1 MLHLKKMR
9 RRIQMSDSRITYRN
23 AVAEDAVKIVDFYN
37 FVGGETTYLSF
48 EKDEYPLNVEEQ
60 TASIASLEGNAT
72 NIMLMAMDGDEIA
85 GIATINSSHKIKA
98 RHEGELGIVV
108 AKKYQ
113 GQGIG
118 TELITR
124 LIEWARGN
132 GVTTRIR
139 LDTRADNPKAVAL
152 YMKFGFIVEGCC
164 RNSTLLDGKYY
175 DLYIMGMTL

>member
-1 MLHLKKMR
+1 
-9 RRIQMSDSRITYRN
+9 MSQSTIVYRN
-23 AVAEDAVKIVDFYN
+23 AQVEDAEKIVDFYN

-60 TASIASLEGNAT
+60 VNSIKSLEGNQT
-72 NIMLMAMDGDEIA
+72 NIMLLAMDGDEIA

-118 TELITR
+118 TELITQ

-139 LDTRADNPKAVAL
+139 LDTRTDNPKAVSL
-152 YMKFGFIVEGCC
+152 YLKFGFVVEGCC
-164 RNSTLLDGKYY
+164 RNSTLLDGQYY
-175 DLYIMGMTL
+175 DLYIMGMML

>member
-1 MLHLKKMR
+1 M
-9 RRIQMSDSRITYRN
+9 ITYRN
-23 AVAEDAVKIVDFYN
+23 AELKDAEQIVDFYN
-37 FVGGETTYLSF
+37 YVGGETTYLSF
-48 EKDEYPLNVEEQ
+48 EKDEYPLNVDEQ
-60 TASIASLEGNAT
+60 IKAIEKLEGNQT
-72 NIMLMAMDGDEIA
+72 NIMLLAMDGAEIA

-124 LIEWARGN
+124 LIEWAKGN

-139 LDTRADNPKAVAL
+139 LDTRTDNVKAVSL
-152 YMKFGFIVEGCC
+152 YLKFGFAVEGCC
-164 RNSTLLDGKYY
+164 KNSTLLDGKYY
-175 DLYIMGMTL
+175 DLYIMGMML

>member
-1 MLHLKKMR
+1 MSNPNVVYR
-9 RRIQMSDSRITYRN
+9 R
-23 AVAEDAVKIVDFYN
+23 AKVEDAERIVAFYN

-48 EKDEYPLNVEEQ
+48 EKDEYPLNVQEQ
-60 TASIASLEGNAT
+60 IEAIKALEGNQT
-72 NIMLMAMDGDEIA
+72 NIMLIMDGDEIA

-118 TELITR
+118 TELITQ
-124 LIEWARGN
+124 LITWARGN

-164 RNSTLLDGKYY
+164 RNSTLLNGKYY
-175 DLYIMGMTL
+175 DLYIMGMML

>member
-1 MLHLKKMR
+1 MSNPNVVYR
-9 RRIQMSDSRITYRN
+9 R
-23 AVAEDAVKIVDFYN
+23 AKVEDAERIVAFYN

-48 EKDEYPLNVEEQ
+48 EKDEYPLNVQEQ
-60 TASIASLEGNAT
+60 IEAVKALEGNQT
-72 NIMLMAMDGDEIA
+72 NIMLMAMDQDEIA

-118 TELITR
+118 TELITQ
-124 LIEWARGN
+124 LITWARGN

-164 RNSTLLDGKYY
+164 RNSTLLNGKYY
-175 DLYIMGMTL
+175 DLYIMGMML